1 MHFYCPATAG
11 LTFWVC
17 SRVSRG
23 TGCGVCGVLLIN
35 DVSELPCVAGSWVN
49 CTVTIGLTEFDRLS
63 LTQTQ
68 LHLLPAEGERLT

>member
-1 MHFYCPATAG
+1 M
-11 LTFWVC
+11 
-17 SRVSRG
+17 
-23 TGCGVCGVLLIN
+23 CGVLLIN